1 MVYQSPCYPCE
12 YNFYSVDEFGDCKE
26 DICKCPKDKKS
37 EKCWLE
43 QWARA
48 ELKEKSNEDY

>member
-26 DICKCPKDKKS
+26 DICICPEEEK
-37 EKCWLE
+37 EQKCWIE
-43 QWARA
+43 QWAR
-48 ELKEKSNEDY
+48 EKQLKEKKL

>member
-26 DICKCPKDKKS
+26 DICKCPKEEK
-37 EKCWLE
+37 EQKCWIE
-43 QWARA
+43 QWAK
-48 ELKEKSNEDY
+48 EEQLKEQNNGK